1 MKWDILLERIYL
13 GAYHAAYNAVCD
25 EAVLRIAV
33 VYCNSK
39 GTSLDG
45 QFSSS
50 LSIGKQTDLGL
61 TTV

>member
-1 MKWDILLERIYL
+1 MRINL
-13 GAYHAAYNAVCD
+13 GAYHAAYHAVCG
-25 EAVLRIAV
+25 EAVLRIVV

-39 GTSLDG
+39 GTSSGG

-50 LSIGKQTDLGL
+50 LSVGKQTDLGL

>member
-1 MKWDILLERIYL
+1 MLLMQLTMLY
-13 GAYHAAYNAVCD
+13 A

-33 VYCNSK
+33 VYCNSN
-39 GTSLDG
+39 GTSSDG

-50 LSIGKQTDLGL
+50 LSIGKQTDLSL